1 MFISDMGL
9 DEIINLLTEA
19 SQGLEDTEDNFVNGC
34 FDELITK
41 LNAKIIEL
49 RG

>member
-1 MFISDMGL
+1 MGI

-41 LNAKIIEL
+41 LNAKITEL
-49 RG
+49 RGAG